1 MSTRTFTDDELNKYY
16 NTGRIHHKEIVNVEP
31 DEVTYTAVLDADD
44 GRHYKLGYVEKLF
57 DGVTVYVNECQEV
70 FPAPKVEVSIT
81 FNENGDPWI
90 TIPAHY
96 DAETQE
102 VYEEMLKETAE
113 ILHKYGP
120 NGPATSK

>member
-16 NTGRIHHKEIVNVEP
+16 NKGRIHHQEIVNVEP
-31 DEVTYTAVLDADD
+31 DEVTYTAVLDTDD
-44 GRHYKLGYVEKLF
+44 GRHYRLEYVEKLF

-90 TIPAHY
+90 TIPARY
-96 DAETQE
+96 DADAQG
-102 VYEEMLKETAE
+102 VYEEMLKETIE
-113 ILHKYGP
+113 MLHKYGP
-120 NGPATSK
+120 DGPAASK